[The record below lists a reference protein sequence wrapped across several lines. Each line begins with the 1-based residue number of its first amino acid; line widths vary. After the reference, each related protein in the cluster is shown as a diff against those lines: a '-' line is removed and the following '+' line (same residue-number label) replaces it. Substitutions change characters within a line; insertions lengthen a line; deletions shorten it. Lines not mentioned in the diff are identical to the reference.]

1 MTTARLGLAL
11 VTVAVAMVVLLVS
24 RVGNPLTLSA
34 RGIPSGF
41 VAPSSNI
48 PDILGRRAWPAARRA
63 PENLSPD
70 FRLGTLGATAIGE
83 VGGVAGGAPASGLD
97 PASGNTPYDGRFTF
111 VRLRYT
117 PRQTG
122 WGGGGGYFGG
132 INFQWDHDYPRA
144 DRNFTQMID
153 ELTGVRATT
162 EGSNILSV
170 GDPDLFKYPLAYL
183 VEPGFLTL
191 TDAEADNLGAYLQ
204 KGGFLIFDDFSLLPA
219 LRNLMHMLD
228 RILPGGVLVQ
238 LTAQHPIFHS
248 FFDIESLD
256 FRHPLQGYPSV
267 FYGIYED
274 NDPNKRLLLV
284 ANYNNDIGESW
295 EYSGTDF
302 IPIEISNVAYKL
314 GVNYVMYS
322 MTH

>member
-1 MTTARLGLAL
+1 MRVRCAVCGVRWWGRGAWGVGRGRLRQGLLYRLTARPPDRLTA
-11 VTVAVAMVVLLVS
+11 
-24 RVGNPLTLSA
+24 LTLMLLATSIA
-34 RGIPSGF
+34 VP
-41 VAPSSNI
+41 
-48 PDILGRRAWPAARRA
+48 
-63 PENLSPD
+63 
-70 FRLGTLGATAIGE
+70 ATAQRPGFQ
-83 VGGVAGGAPASGLD
+83 PD
-97 PASGNTPYDGRFTF
+97 PPTQVDDKAFGQFNVPYDGRFTF

-117 PRQTG
+117 PSRTG
-122 WGGGGGYFGG
+122 YGGGGGYFGG

-153 ELTGVRATT
+153 EMTGIRATT
-162 EGSNILSV
+162 EGSNIISV

-204 KGGFLIFDDFSLLPA
+204 KGGFLIFDDFSRPPA

-256 FRHPLQGYPSV
+256 FRHPYQGYPSV

-274 NDPNKRLLLV
+274 NDPNKRLLLI

-295 EYSGTDF
+295 EYSDTDF

>member
-1 MTTARLGLAL
+1 MRVRCAVCGVRRWGRVAWDVVRGCLRQEPPYRPTALPPYRRVGLAL
-11 VTVAVAMVVLLVS
+11 ALLA
-24 RVGNPLTLSA
+24 T
-34 RGIPSGF
+34 
-41 VAPSSNI
+41 
-48 PDILGRRAWPAARRA
+48 
-63 PENLSPD
+63 
-70 FRLGTLGATAIGE
+70 TGA
-83 VGGVAGGAPASGLD
+83 APADAQRPGFQPD
-97 PASGNTPYDGRFTF
+97 PPTQVDDEAFGQFNVPYDGRFTF

-117 PRQTG
+117 PSRTG
-122 WGGGGGYFGG
+122 YGGGGGYFGG

-153 ELTGVRATT
+153 EMTGIRATT
-162 EGSNILSV
+162 EGSNIISV

-204 KGGFLIFDDFSLLPA
+204 KGGFLIFDDFSRPWS
-219 LRNLMHMLD
+219 LRNLMDMLD

-256 FRHPLQGYPSV
+256 FRHPYQGYPSV

-274 NDPNKRLLLV
+274 NDPDKRLLLV

-295 EYSGTDF
+295 EYSDTDF

>member
-1 MTTARLGLAL
+1 MNVRSAECGVRRWVRGTWCVARDRLRQGILYRPPALPPYRRVGLILALLATTA
-11 VTVAVAMVVLLVS
+11 
-24 RVGNPLTLSA
+24 
-34 RGIPSGF
+34 
-41 VAPSSNI
+41 VAPADAQRPFR
-48 PDILGRRAWPAARRA
+48 PDPPPQVDDEAFGQF
-63 PENLSPD
+63 N
-70 FRLGTLGATAIGE
+70 
-83 VGGVAGGAPASGLD
+83 V
-97 PASGNTPYDGRFTF
+97 PYDGRFTF

-117 PRQTG
+117 PSRTSY
-122 WGGGGGYFGG
+122 GGGGGYFGG

-191 TDAEADNLGAYLQ
+191 TDAEADNLGAYLR
-204 KGGFLIFDDFSLLPA
+204 KGGFLIFDDFA
-219 LRNLMHMLD
+219 EYWAYNNLENMLG
-228 RILPGGVLVQ
+228 RILPGGLLVQ
-238 LTAQHPIFHS
+238 LTAEHPIFHS

-256 FRHPLQGYPSV
+256 FRHPYYGLPSA
-267 FYGIYED
+267 FFGIYED
-274 NDPNKRLLLV
+274 NDPDKRLLLV
-284 ANYNNDIGESW
+284 VNYNNDIGESW
-295 EYSGTDF
+295 EYSDTDF